1 MTGLIIG
8 MIITLLLYSLAV
20 YSTFKSWFK
29 ENVGYLI
36 MLIVCLTILILLFP
50 TNRIAY
56 ESSGVQKFLNK
67 EIVIETTTIKYDSQ
81 NQPIDTAYTFK
92 YVK

>member
-1 MTGLIIG
+1 
-8 MIITLLLYSLAV
+8 MIITFLLYNLDDYFTS
-20 YSTFKSWFK
+20 KSWFK
-29 ENVGYLI
+29 GNASYLV

-56 ESSGVQKFLNK
+56 ESSGVQKYLNK

-81 NQPIDTAYTFK
+81 NQPIDTTYTFK
-92 YVK
+92 YNK

>member
-1 MTGLIIG
+1 
-8 MIITLLLYSLAV
+8 MIITFLLYNLDN
-20 YSTFKSWFK
+20 YFTFKSWFK
-29 ENVGYLI
+29 ENASYLV

-56 ESSGVQKFLNK
+56 ESSGVQKYLNK

-81 NQPIDTAYTFK
+81 NQPIDTTYTFK
-92 YVK
+92 YNK

>member
-1 MTGLIIG
+1 MTLLIG
-8 MIITLLLYSLAV
+8 MIITFLLYNLDD
-20 YSTFKSWFK
+20 YFTFKSWFK
-29 ENVGYLI
+29 GNASYLV

-56 ESSGVQKFLNK
+56 ESSGIQKYLNK

-81 NQPIDTAYTFK
+81 NQPIDTTYTFK
-92 YVK
+92 YIK